1 MLGMLCIFGIT
12 MAQNSDEHAIYPTAL
27 PADTWNFIQYGNFDT
42 NPYTGTVSISIP
54 IYTYE
59 DPDFKFP
66 ISLHY
71 GSNGMV
77 PNRIPGIVGHDWN
90 LNIGGVITR
99 TVRGIPDDV
108 PYNGQQE
115 FWTTPFMLASP
126 VLITSKVLMAIGV
139 SDVYGFTSLPGSPQN
154 VYGFAYMHLKEPM
167 PVFSGS
173 GEDIFFPMYVFSKSL
188 TEPLITLY
196 GRYENPAAAFGTF
209 RTSVTGTS
217 SEAWYQEPPKA
228 MFYDTQPDL
237 FHFNVC
243 GYSGDFTMGLC
254 NEVKVFNTN
263 VPAGEISVA
272 FENDALDG
280 NNSALDPLGKDGNR
294 IPYGGWKRIVITVG
308 DGTKFI
314 FKNEMS
320 NWIGSIKWDNL
331 NVAESAGS
339 RSRNAWHLSS
349 IEAINGRK
357 VTLEYDRVES
367 SSKNPPLGGLRYGLD
382 SEGYSWPDFFV
393 GQLIP
398 LLKNVVVDND
408 STITL
413 TYERYDNN
421 TKTRLKSIII
431 KHKSKDLKTAS
442 LNYIN
447 QFYGKNLFRSF
458 LRSVSVSGEGEYQM
472 EYLGIDSSLVVN
484 APEVGTLKLDHWGYY
499 NARNMYLAE
508 LDYDSS
514 GEEVINER
522 YHQSAPDSTSAKFG
536 MLSKMKWPTGGYTK
550 YTYEANRYD
559 KVVVLDTIYNDKY
572 RIGEAVRDIT
582 NKLPSRTVGGLR
594 IKKIEN
600 YDKSN
605 VLTGFKEFRY
615 NIGLLCKE
623 PFHVAMFEMVAAP
636 ETQLSVFNPSDNQQ
650 TGYLLSG
657 NIKVSGDIMSSD
669 FNQIGQYHIVYP
681 DVTEIHAD
689 GSYTRYE
696 YLSFLDSDLRSF
708 NSEKRVIKTPD
719 GEALDADFFA
729 KSAFEEINKYYIYS
743 PSPGID
749 MYYANGIYNRNARV
763 YQKLMWKSSVNDLG
777 FGKPKMIT
785 SYNSSNQV
793 VCQKKFEYNLSASK
807 NTLWYP
813 QTPLTGP
820 GGGGRYIGMKPSIA
834 ESPLLI
840 KETETLYYN
849 GEITINKQTEYKYND
864 SHQLI
869 KRIETSSSSDDVFET
884 NYVYPLNFRVDSY
897 SPNSG
902 GIKTI
907 YTYPSGSVGIMAK
920 KMVDKNVV
928 NKPLSND
935 QMVNGNQTQKIDYTY
950 VQSGNL
956 INLAQISQTSNDGQL
971 VLQTNVEYYDSKGRP
986 LQVRYPDGKVETI
999 VWGYGGRFVAAR
1011 IENKTKAQVESL
1023 IGSLQIP
1030 LVGTLDYQKEKTLRG
1045 VSDAYVTTYEYLDGV
1060 GISRITQPD
1069 GTSAFFV
1076 YNTDGKLVGAFDTNG
1091 NPVSS
1096 VNYNIQK

>member
-42 NPYTGTVSISIP
+42 NPYTGTVSVSIP

-115 FWTTPFMLASP
+115 FWTTPFMFASP
-126 VLITSKVLMAIGV
+126 YILSSQNGRIGL
-139 SDVYGFTSLPGSPQN
+139 SHVYGFTSLPGRPQN
-154 VYGFAYMHLKEPM
+154 VYGFSYLHLKEIT
-167 PVFSGS
+167 PVTDGS
-173 GEDIFFPMYVFSKSL
+173 GENKYFPMYVFSKSL

-196 GRYENPAAAFGTF
+196 GKYENPAAAIGTF
-209 RTSVTGTS
+209 RTGVNGAS
-217 SEAWYQEPPKA
+217 SEVWYQEPPKA
-228 MFYDTQPDL
+228 MFYDIQPDI

-280 NNSALDPLGKDGNR
+280 KNSALDPLGKDSR
-294 IPYGGWKRIVITVG
+294 IPYGGWKRIVIKVG

-349 IEAINGRK
+349 IEANNGRK
-357 VTLEYDRVES
+357 VGLKYKRVEI
-367 SSKNPPLGGLRYGLD
+367 SSKIPPLGSVQYYID
-382 SEGYSWPDFFV
+382 SDDGYVWPEKYV
-393 GQLIP
+393 YQYIP
-398 LLKNVVVDND
+398 FLTEVVID
-408 STITL
+408 STKISL
-413 TYERYDNN
+413 DYDEDKNW
-421 TKTRLKSIII
+421 LKSVNIIHGTKNI
-431 KHKSKDLKTAS
+431 KTAS
-442 LNYIN
+442 FTYI
-447 QFYGKNLFRSF
+447 KHSTKEDLHRIF
-458 LRSVSVSGEGEYQM
+458 LQSVSVSGEGNYQM
-472 EYLGIDSSLVVN
+472 EYLGIDSSLPVN
-484 APEVGTLKLDHWGYY
+484 APEEGTLKLDHWGYY
-499 NARNMYLAE
+499 NANNKCLDK
-508 LDYDSS
+508 LDYYSS

-522 YHQSAPDSTSAKFG
+522 YNQSAPDSTSAKFG
-536 MLSKMKWPTGGYTK
+536 MLSKMKWPTGGYTT
-550 YTYEANRYD
+550 YTYEHNRYD

-572 RIGEAVRDIT
+572 RIGEAVRDTT

-615 NIGLLCKE
+615 NKGLLCKE
-623 PFHVAMFEMVAAP
+623 PFHVAMFEMGGAEA
-636 ETQLSVFNPSDNQQ
+636 QLMVI
-650 TGYLLSG
+650 YLDTYDPKFKYEQAGFPVSG
-657 NIKVSGDIMSSD
+657 NIKVSGYITSFD
-669 FNQIGQYHIVYP
+669 FNQIGQHHIVYP
-681 DVTEIHAD
+681 EVTEINAD
-689 GSYTRYE
+689 GSYTMYE
-696 YLSFLDSDLRSF
+696 YLSFLDSDLLSF
-708 NSEKRVIKTPD
+708 NSEKRVIKTHD

-729 KSAFEEINKYYIYS
+729 KSALAEITYHNIYT
-743 PSPGID
+743 PSTGID

-793 VCQKKFEYNLSASK
+793 VSQKKFEYNLSASK

-840 KETETLYYN
+840 KEIETLYYN
-849 GEITINKQTEYKYND
+849 GGITINKQTEYKYND

-1011 IENKTKAQVESL
+1011 IENKTMAQVESL

>member
-42 NPYTGTVSISIP
+42 NPYTGTVSVSIP

-77 PNRIPGIVGHDWN
+77 PNRTPGFVGHDWS
-90 LNIGGVITR
+90 LSIGGVITR
-99 TVRGIPDDV
+99 TVRGIPDDE
-108 PYNGQQE
+108 PYNGRME
-115 FWTTPFMLASP
+115 FWTTPFMLASNI
-126 VLITSKVLMAIGV
+126 LILNKPLTSIDV
-139 SDVYGFTSLPGSPQN
+139 SDVYGFTSLFPSPQN
-154 VYGFAYMHLKEPM
+154 VYGFAYLHLKEK
-167 PVFSGS
+167 PVFNGS
-173 GEDIFFPMYVFSKSL
+173 GEDKHFPMYVFSKSL

-196 GRYENPAAAFGTF
+196 GKYENWADAIDDKY
-209 RTSVTGTS
+209 RTYVPMIIDNMAS
-217 SEAWYQEPPKA
+217 YQEPPKA

-243 GYSGDFTMGLC
+243 GYSGDFAMGLC
-254 NEVKVFNTN
+254 KEVKVFNTN
-263 VPAGEISVA
+263 VPAGEISVS
-272 FENDALDG
+272 FENDFLDG
-280 NNSALDPLGKDGNR
+280 NNSAIDPLGKDGNR
-294 IPYGGWKRIVITVG
+294 IPYGGWKRIVIKVG

-314 FKNEMS
+314 FENKEHINTLPS
-320 NWIGSIKWDNL
+320 QNL

-357 VTLEYDRVES
+357 ATLVYNDRVES
-367 SSKNPPLGGLRYGLD
+367 YSKNPPLGGVRYGLD
-382 SEGYSWPDFFV
+382 SEGYSWPEIFA
-393 GQLIP
+393 GQLMP

-431 KHKSKDLKTAS
+431 KHKSKNLKTAS

-447 QFYGKNLFRSF
+447 KFNGVDLRRNF

-484 APEVGTLKLDHWGYY
+484 APEVGTLELDHWGYY
-499 NARNMYLAE
+499 NARNRYLAE
-508 LDYDSS
+508 LYYDSS
-514 GEEVINER
+514 GEEVIDER
-522 YHQSAPDSTSAKFG
+522 YHRSAPDSTSAKFG
-536 MLSKMKWPTGGYTK
+536 MLSKMKWPTGGYTT

-572 RIGEAVRDIT
+572 RIGEAVRDTT

-594 IKKIEN
+594 IKKIAN

-636 ETQLSVFNPSDNQQ
+636 GEQLWVFNPGSPSQLME
-650 TGYLLSG
+650 YPLSG

-681 DVTEIHAD
+681 KVTEINAD
-689 GSYTRYE
+689 GSYTSYE
-696 YLSFLDSDLRSF
+696 YLSFLDSQLQSF
-708 NSEKRVIKTPD
+708 NSEKRAIQSVY
-719 GEALDADFFA
+719 GEVLEPNFFA
-729 KSAFEEINKYYIYS
+729 PYEM
-743 PSPGID
+743 P
-749 MYYANGIYNRNARV
+749 MYYENGLYNRNARV

-813 QTPLTGP
+813 QPPLTGP

-840 KETETLYYN
+840 KEIETLYYN
-849 GEITINKQTEYKYND
+849 GGITINKQTEYKYND

>member
-59 DPDFKFP
+59 DPDFTFP

-77 PNRIPGIVGHDWN
+77 PNRTPGFVGHDWS
-90 LNIGGVITR
+90 LSIGGVVTR
-99 TVRGIPDDV
+99 TVRGIPDDE
-108 PYNGQQE
+108 PYNGRME

-126 VLITSKVLMAIGV
+126 VLLSSPPFRIGV
-139 SDVYGFTSLPGSPQN
+139 SDLYGFTSLPRSPQN
-154 VYGFAYMHLKEPM
+154 VYGFAYLHFEEIA
-167 PVFSGS
+167 PVSNGS
-173 GEDIFFPMYVFSKSL
+173 VEDRFFPMYVFSKSL

-196 GRYENPAAAFGTF
+196 GKYENPAAATGLY
-209 RTSVTGTS
+209 RTGVTTTAS
-217 SEAWYQEPPKA
+217 YLTPPKA
-228 MFYDTQPDL
+228 MFYDIQPDI

-243 GYSGDFTMGLC
+243 GYSGDFVMGLC
-254 NEVKVFNTN
+254 NEVKVYNTN

-280 NNSALDPLGKDGNR
+280 NNSSNG
-294 IPYGGWKRIVITVG
+294 IPYGGWKRIVIKVG

-314 FKNEMS
+314 FENKASSWYSYNTENS
-320 NWIGSIKWDNL
+320 
-331 NVAESAGS
+331 NVAETAGS
-339 RSRNAWHLSS
+339 YSRNAWHLSS
-349 IEAINGRK
+349 IESINGRK
-357 VTLEYDRVES
+357 VELKYERVAS
-367 SSKNPPLGGLRYGLD
+367 GFRIPPLGGVRYWID
-382 SEGYSWPDFFV
+382 TNNGYYTPESSIL
-393 GQLIP
+393 QYIP
-398 LLKNVVVDND
+398 LLEKVVVDNTEICLNYEED
-408 STITL
+408 DRNNKWLQAVTI
-413 TYERYDNN
+413 N
-421 TKTRLKSIII
+421 
-431 KHKSKDLKTAS
+431 HGSKNIKTAS

-447 QFYGKNLFRSF
+447 QFNGIDLRRVF
-458 LRSVSVSGEGEYQM
+458 LRSVSVSGEGNYQM
-472 EYLGIDSSLVVN
+472 EYLGIDSSLGVN
-484 APEVGTLKLDHWGYY
+484 APEVGTPNLDHWGFY
-499 NARNMYLAE
+499 NSKSMYLAA
-508 LDYDSS
+508 LNYNRS
-514 GEEVINER
+514 GEEVIDAR
-522 YHQSAPDSTSAKFG
+522 YHKSAPDSTSAKFG
-536 MLSKMKWPTGGYTK
+536 MLSKMKWPTGGYTT

-605 VLTGFKEFRY
+605 VLTGFKEYRY
-615 NIGLLCKE
+615 NKGLLCKE

-636 ETQLSVFNPSDNQQ
+636 GAQVSVVDLSSFDEFWGYQQ
-650 TGYLLSG
+650 SGYLVSG
-657 NIKVSGDIMSSD
+657 NIKVSGHITSSD
-669 FNQIGQYHIVYP
+669 FNQIGQHHIVYP

-696 YLSFLDSDLRSF
+696 YLSFLDSVLHSF
-708 NSEKRVIKTPD
+708 NSEKRAIQSMY
-719 GEALDADFFA
+719 GEVLEPNFF
-729 KSAFEEINKYYIYS
+729 S
-743 PSPGID
+743 PYEMPMFYDHGL
-749 MYYANGIYNRNARV
+749 YNRNARV

-785 SYNSSNQV
+785 NYNSSNQV
-793 VCQKKFEYNLSASK
+793 VSQKTFEYNLSASK

-840 KETETLYYN
+840 KEIETLYYN
-849 GEITINKQTEYKYND
+849 GGITINKQTEYKYND
-864 SHQLI
+864 SHQMI
-869 KRIETSSSSDDVFET
+869 KRIEKSSSSGDVFET
-884 NYVYPLNFRVDSY
+884 NYVYPLNYRVDSP

-920 KMVDKNVV
+920 KMVEANVV
-928 NKPLSND
+928 NNTLS
-935 QMVNGNQTQKIDYTY
+935 VNKAVNNNQTQKTDYTY

-1045 VSDAYVTTYEYLDGV
+1045 VSDAHVTTYEYLDGV
-1060 GISRITQPD
+1060 GISRITQPN

-1096 VNYNIQK
+1096 ANYNIQK

>member
-42 NPYTGTVSISIP
+42 NPYTGTVSVSIP

-99 TVRGIPDDV
+99 TVRGIPDDE
-108 PYNGQQE
+108 PYNGRME

-139 SDVYGFTSLPGSPQN
+139 SDVYGFTSRPGSPQN

-173 GEDIFFPMYVFSKSL
+173 GEDIFFPTYVFSKSL

-196 GRYENPAAAFGTF
+196 GKYENPAAAIRGY
-209 RTSVTGTS
+209 RTGVNATS

-243 GYSGDFTMGLC
+243 GYSGDFVMGLGK
-254 NEVKVFNTN
+254 EVKVFNTN

-280 NNSALDPLGKDGNR
+280 RNSYFAIDGKTR
-294 IPYGGWKRIVITVG
+294 IPYGGWKRIVIKVG

-314 FKNEMS
+314 FDNLEH
-320 NWIGSIKWDNL
+320 NNTLRWQNL

-349 IEAINGRK
+349 VDAINGRK
-357 VTLEYDRVES
+357 IVLVYDDREES
-367 SSKNPPLGGLRYGLD
+367 YYKNQPLGGVRYGLD
-382 SEGYSWPDFFV
+382 SEGYSWPERSI
-393 GQLIP
+393 GQFIP

-447 QFYGKNLFRSF
+447 QFNGKNLFRSF
-458 LRSVSVSGEGEYQM
+458 LRSVSVSGEGNYQM
-472 EYLGIDSSLVVN
+472 EYMGIDSSLGVN
-484 APEVGTLKLDHWGYY
+484 APEVGTPNLDHWGYY
-499 NARNMYLAE
+499 NSKNKYLA
-508 LDYDSS
+508 LLKYNRS
-514 GEEVINER
+514 GEEVIDER

-636 ETQLSVFNPSDNQQ
+636 KTQLSVFNPSDNQQ

-669 FNQIGQYHIVYP
+669 FNQVGQYHIVYP
-681 DVTEIHAD
+681 EVTEINAD

-696 YLSFLDSDLRSF
+696 YLSFLDSELQSF
-708 NSEKRVIKTPD
+708 NSEKRAIQSVY
-719 GEALDADFFA
+719 GEVLEPDFFA
-729 KSAFEEINKYYIYS
+729 PNEMPMFYDH
-743 PSPGID
+743 GL
-749 MYYANGIYNRNARV
+749 YNRNARV
-763 YQKLMWKSSVNDLG
+763 FQKLMWKSSVNDLG

-785 SYNSSNQV
+785 NYNSSNQV
-793 VCQKKFEYNLSASK
+793 VSQKKFEYNLSASK

-813 QTPLTGP
+813 QTRLKGP

-840 KETETLYYN
+840 KEIETLYYN

-1096 VNYNIQK
+1096 ANYNIQK